1 MTKRQK
7 IWHCKCALRILLI
20 IFCCSISLFCIC
32 SPTENG
38 FIVYGIKA
46 DPFRDINFRILS
58 QWLLM
63 MSFPIIL
70 SGWLFSDLL
79 KIKTFIVIRLKKRKS
94 LFILVLQYLGTICFL
109 YTVIVYTTT
118 WIKSGKIMYPVSSV
132 VFFLNTTAWTLG
144 LLLLYRYLGNLALS
158 GLVCIFLMSGCYVAA
173 EKIYAFE
180 KISPAIWVMP
190 CRYYEADMGLVLL
203 KSVLFLILSLSM
215 LHIRARNTD

>member
-79 KIKTFIVIRLKKRKS
+79 KIKTFIVIRLKKRNS

-132 VFFLNTTAWTLG
+132 VFFSTPPHGHLGFCCYTA
-144 LLLLYRYLGNLALS
+144 
-158 GLVCIFLMSGCYVAA
+158 I
-173 EKIYAFE
+173 
-180 KISPAIWVMP
+180 
-190 CRYYEADMGLVLL
+190 
-203 KSVLFLILSLSM
+203 
-215 LHIRARNTD
+215 